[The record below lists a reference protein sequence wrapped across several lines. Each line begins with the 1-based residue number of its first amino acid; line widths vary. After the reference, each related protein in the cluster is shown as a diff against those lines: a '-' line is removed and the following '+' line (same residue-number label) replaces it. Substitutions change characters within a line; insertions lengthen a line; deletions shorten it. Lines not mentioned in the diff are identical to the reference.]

1 MTHNC
6 AKLQSFSFVA
16 GLLEP
21 FLKSFQ
27 GNGPMVSLLC
37 NKIISIYILLLYI
50 TVKGKVLENFE
61 SYHFVQGKKNDDN

>member
-6 AKLQSFSFVA
+6 AKLQFFSFVV

-27 GNGPMVSLLC
+27 GNGPMISLFC
-37 NKIISIYILLLYI
+37 NKIISIYILLLDI
-50 TVKGKVLENFE
+50 TVKGKVLKNFE
-61 SYHFVQGKKNDDN
+61 SYHFVQGKNSDDN